1 MSKQLQADGML
12 LAVTLCW
19 GVSYYLMDVSLTE
32 MDPFT
37 LNSYRFLGAF
47 VIAGLICFK
56 KMQGISKE
64 TLKYSAIIGFFL
76 FFVYIGAT
84 YGVKYTTL
92 SNAAFLCSLTVI
104 IVPILQFIFFKQ
116 KITKKVILVV
126 FMCAIGIAL
135 MTLGEGFSINIANL
149 KGDLLSMTTGISY
162 AFVLILTEKGVSDER
177 VDAFQLGVMS
187 LGATGLFNLMAAFVV
202 ETPVLPHSAN
212 VWGAVIF
219 LSVFCTGVAYI
230 IQPIAQKYTPADH
243 VGVIFSLEPVFA
255 AFVAFFLAGEVL
267 IPRAYFGAFLMFA
280 AAIIMEINFSN
291 LKEKL
296 KPSE

>member
-19 GVSYYLMDVSLTE
+19 GVSYYLMDVCLAE

-47 VIAGLICFK
+47 VIAGIICFK
-56 KMQGISKE
+56 RLLKVTKE
-64 TLKYSAIIGFFL
+64 TLKYSIIIGICL

-104 IVPILQFIFFKQ
+104 IVPFLQFFFFKQ
-116 KITKKVILVV
+116 KITKKVFLVV
-126 FMCAIGIAL
+126 FMCFAGIAL
-135 MTLGEGFSINIANL
+135 MTLGEDFSINAANL
-149 KGDLLSMTTGISY
+149 KGDLLSMSTGFFY
-162 AFVLILTEKGVSDER
+162 AFVLILTEKGVSDKR
-177 VDAFQLGVMS
+177 VDAFQLGVISM
-187 LGATGLFNLMAAFVV
+187 GVTGLCNLIMSFAV
-202 ETPVLPHSAN
+202 ETPALPQAAS

-243 VGVIFSLEPVFA
+243 VGVIFALEPVFA

-267 IPRAYFGAFLMFA
+267 IPRAYFGAFLMFT
-280 AAIIMEINFSN
+280 AAILMELNFDN
-291 LKEKL
+291 IKEKL
-296 KPSE
+296 KLLK